1 MSSSRRVK
9 RTVHAPAAAPEPGS
23 YRLRWSRRAE
33 ADLEAI
39 HDYIAA
45 DNPVAAARWIE
56 KLLVRAEKASLL
68 PYASRVVPEFG
79 REDLREVGVRTYRI
93 VYRIRENEVQ
103 VITVFE
109 GHRLF
114 PAEADVEGDPE

>member
-1 MSSSRRVK
+1 M
-9 RTVHAPAAAPEPGS
+9 
-23 YRLRWSRRAE
+23 
-33 ADLEAI
+33 EAI